1 MRTLPFLS
9 SATWIGLI
17 GIAGVSVL
25 HCPVRLGW
33 AVARG
38 TTPDKMSSESSVR
51 LKQQERM
58 QFIAESPRGNPTS
71 DAASLCY
78 FVKGKG
84 RDIRG
89 DELLEHLLS
98 QSTSEGWGIRT
109 QLGIPL
115 LTPERHSG

>member
-58 QFIAESPRGNPTS
+58 RFIAESPRGKRLRTQ
-71 DAASLCY
+71 LVCGY
-78 FVKGKG
+78 FVKEKG
-84 RDIRG
+84 RDIPG
-89 DELLEHLLS
+89 DELLEHLLG
-98 QSTSEGWGIRT
+98 QSTSGGWGIRT
-109 QLGIPL
+109 QLG
-115 LTPERHSG
+115 